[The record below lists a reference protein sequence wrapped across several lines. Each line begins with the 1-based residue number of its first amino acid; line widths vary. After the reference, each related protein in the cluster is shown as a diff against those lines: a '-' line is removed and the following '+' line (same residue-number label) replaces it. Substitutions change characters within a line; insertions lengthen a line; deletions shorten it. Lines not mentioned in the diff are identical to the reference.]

1 MSDFD
6 IYNLEI
12 NGLFVKINMNLQK
25 KEKEVIMNFKGVS
38 PSKNID
44 RLHSYLK
51 DVHEKLVNNKIESLV
66 LDFFNLQF
74 LDRDGFVEI
83 IKFVHMAK
91 CENDHTCK
99 YNIRILYDGDK
110 TWQYNLFFLLKELF
124 PYMVTIQP
132 L

>member
-38 PSKNID
+38 PSKNTD

-51 DVHEKLVNNKIESLV
+51 DVHEKLIKNKIESLV

-83 IKFVHMAK
+83 IKFVNMAK
-91 CENDHTCK
+91 GENDHTCK

-110 TWQYNLFFLLKELF
+110 NWQYNLFYLLKELF
-124 PYMVTIQP
+124 PYMVTLQP